1 MENCQGAKCCGEPV
15 CSSIKQENPEIAA
28 IRKEIESLWKKENEI
43 ENSYSNKVI
52 EKLISLVSSGTR
64 HFIIKNKDLCE
75 LYKVDSIKS
84 FAYENCKSFCVEGD
98 LVYYHPYNH
107 EKGELNDSDEI
118 TTLYKVVHNIS
129 ALSFLLEND
138 SCTYNRIY
146 SLSEDEYNEIL
157 SSKYSDSK
165 KLFNKLLEIMD
176 KDDLDDDIFKDLRV
190 EYKIISASTKR
201 ELDESHCKLDNL
213 EKKEYSDF
221 FNDVEKR
228 IENESLIGS
237 YVLFK
242 DVEIG
247 KETCIGKLD
256 AISYDNWGNKRVIRL
271 HLKNAITHDINHCY
285 DSDNKHLYFTS
296 YLTVPLSECKGILKK
311 ISEEEYYFMKNV
323 WLKNIEEKEETT
335 NP

>member
-1 MENCQGAKCCGEPV
+1 MENCKEGNCCGEAV
-15 CSSIKQENPEIAA
+15 CTSIKQENPEIAT
-28 IRKEIESLWKKENEI
+28 IRKTIESLWKKENEI

-52 EKLISLVSSGTR
+52 EKLISLVSSGIK
-64 HFIIKNKDLCE
+64 HFIIKSKDLCQ
-75 LYKVDSIKS
+75 LYKVDNINS
-84 FAYENCKSFCVEGD
+84 FAYRDCKSFHVEGD
-98 LVYYHPYNH
+98 LVYYNSYDR
-107 EKGELNDSDEI
+107 EKGNLNDCDNI
-118 TTLYKVVHNIS
+118 TTLYRCSENICT
-129 ALSFLLEND
+129 LSFLFDTDD
-138 SCTYNRIY
+138 SSYRRIY

-165 KLFNKLLEIMD
+165 RLFNKLLEIMD

-201 ELDESHCKLDNL
+201 ELEESHCKLENI

-237 YVLFK
+237 YILFK

-285 DSDNKHLYFTS
+285 DSDNKHLYLTS

-323 WLKNIEEKEETT
+323 WLKNIEVKEETT